1 LKIYTH
7 LTLAEREKLFALREQ
22 GLSFADI
29 EGVLRRSHS
38 TLSREYKKNTRYGK
52 KYLPCSAQ
60 KRAVRVG
67 TNQRYKAP
75 LKGPEIFLYVRTHLK
90 SPYFWT
96 PGMISMHIEF
106 DINNASIDTETIYRY
121 IYSKSVRRY
130 KLWELLPRGRAKRM
144 KLLGRKI
151 RNNGKVPNSVSIDL
165 RPKTISKR
173 NKIGHWETDNVEGP
187 RSSKP
192 ALSVSVERLTRLVVI
207 SKIPNQTALVKTRS
221 LTRRLNKFH
230 ASIRLSITQD
240 NGKENYGH
248 QQTALALGTRMYFC
262 HAYRSWE
269 KGSVENRNAVVR
281 RFFPKGIDFASVTAA
296 QIQFVETVIN
306 NMPMKCLGKRTPY
319 EKMQQLGFK
328 LDQFKP

>member
-1 LKIYTH
+1 MKIYTH

-121 IYSKSVRRY
+121 I
-130 KLWELLPRGRAKRM
+130 
-144 KLLGRKI
+144 
-151 RNNGKVPNSVSIDL
+151 
-165 RPKTISKR
+165 
-173 NKIGHWETDNVEGP
+173 
-187 RSSKP
+187 
-192 ALSVSVERLTRLVVI
+192 
-207 SKIPNQTALVKTRS
+207 
-221 LTRRLNKFH
+221 
-230 ASIRLSITQD
+230 
-240 NGKENYGH
+240 
-248 QQTALALGTRMYFC
+248 
-262 HAYRSWE
+262 
-269 KGSVENRNAVVR
+269 
-281 RFFPKGIDFASVTAA
+281 
-296 QIQFVETVIN
+296 
-306 NMPMKCLGKRTPY
+306 
-319 EKMQQLGFK
+319 
-328 LDQFKP
+328 